1 MRRSGIGTLGVFV
14 AGLVGAYL
22 WLAMLA
28 GPWRLASG
36 LLDARTHLNKAE
48 KALTKGAM
56 KAARYETLSAV
67 AAARRARAGYA
78 SSGPLMDLARG
89 LPKIGDAINE
99 VEHLVSAAELSAE
112 AAEGTLSIAES
123 ALRGKNKVIASDPD
137 DPEGGARIRLD
148 RIAEIAETV
157 TGIRSTIQEVRSE
170 LEAVDLRALPRR
182 LHRSI
187 AEGIRRA
194 RTTDETLADAEA
206 GLAILPSFLGAE
218 RPRTYL
224 IMMQNS
230 AEQRGAGGAALRFAP
245 LYFDNGAPSLP
256 RGKESS
262 YSVYEVDKD
271 RRQFDIPLPDDA
283 WYQREIPDSR
293 RFGNANFSPDWPF
306 SARLT
311 LEYAK
316 AADFPEVDGVIAVDP
331 LMLQNLMP
339 GVGRFVTSF
348 GNVISER
355 KAAHFLLNR
364 AYGAFGA
371 KEGQRRLVLKSVVER
386 FFDGVI
392 RPKHPTE
399 LVQGMGESLATKHM
413 QVWLRDPRE
422 QAFIERMDWDGG
434 LEAAAGADYLN
445 VVEQNVGGN
454 KLDFF
459 QEQTHTLDVRV
470 EGDDAVNRA
479 EVGVTNA
486 TFLPQP
492 RYVMGDSGGN
502 DLARRGLTRPMMNV
516 YVPIDA
522 RLLRASVTGT
532 RVTLGSGAAA
542 WTGDLPSERF
552 ELGKQVW
559 PIALEILPGET
570 QSVTYDYR
578 VPGVVRTD
586 GERRVYR
593 LVVQHQPKV
602 RPERLVVRLHLPEG
616 ARDVRAR
623 YWKRRGDVLVLE
635 RIQTRDLD
643 LEVSWRE

>member
-1 MRRSGIGTLGVFV
+1 M
-14 AGLVGAYL
+14 
-22 WLAMLA
+22 
-28 GPWRLASG
+28 
-36 LLDARTHLNKAE
+36 
-48 KALTKGAM
+48 
-56 KAARYETLSAV
+56 
-67 AAARRARAGYA
+67 
-78 SSGPLMDLARG
+78 
-89 LPKIGDAINE
+89 
-99 VEHLVSAAELSAE
+99 
-112 AAEGTLSIAES
+112 
-123 ALRGKNKVIASDPD
+123 
-137 DPEGGARIRLD
+137 
-148 RIAEIAETV
+148 
-157 TGIRSTIQEVRSE
+157 
-170 LEAVDLRALPRR
+170 
-182 LHRSI
+182 
-187 AEGIRRA
+187 
-194 RTTDETLADAEA
+194 
-206 GLAILPSFLGAE
+206 
-218 RPRTYL
+218 
-224 IMMQNS
+224 
-230 AEQRGAGGAALRFAP
+230 
-245 LYFDNGAPSLP
+245 
-256 RGKESS
+256 
-262 YSVYEVDKD
+262 
-271 RRQFDIPLPDDA
+271 
-283 WYQREIPDSR
+283 
-293 RFGNANFSPDWPF
+293 
-306 SARLT
+306 
-311 LEYAK
+311 
-316 AADFPEVDGVIAVDP
+316 
-331 LMLQNLMP
+331 
-339 GVGRFVTSF
+339 
-348 GNVISER
+348 
-355 KAAHFLLNR
+355 
-364 AYGAFGA
+364 
-371 KEGQRRLVLKSVVER
+371 LKSVVER

-434 LEAAAGADYLN
+434 LEEAAEADYLN

-470 EGDDAVNRA
+470 EGDDAVNRV

-516 YVPIDA
+516 YVPFDA

-532 RVTLGSGAAA
+532 RVTLDSGAAA
-542 WTGDLPSERF
+542 WTGDLPSKRF

-570 QSVTYDYR
+570 QSVAYEYR